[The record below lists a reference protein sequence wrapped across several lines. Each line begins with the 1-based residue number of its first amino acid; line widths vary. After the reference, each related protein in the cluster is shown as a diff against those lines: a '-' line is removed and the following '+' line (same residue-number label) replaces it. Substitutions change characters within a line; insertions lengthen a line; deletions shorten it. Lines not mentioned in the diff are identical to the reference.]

1 MMRQI
6 KSNNNMQND
15 LKEKVG
21 VGYKK
26 EKIGL
31 RNNKNT
37 GMNLE

>member
-21 VGYKK
+21 VGDKK